1 MLLLKTS
8 ARKRRFPTVRYRSLL
23 CNEGV
28 IINSLWAGKN
38 SPKTG
43 LVLVQMCAHAH
54 KLKQWLLSF
63 VGEMPVQMWHLISF
77 VCATLP
83 NLIKLFTHQTVK
95 EPSFREW
102 QTGPICVLRAA
113 EVNHFQRAQCDHCQ
127 PSLNSSVVSGANFLK
142 EMSPCLYQH
151 VKH

>member
-23 CNEGV
+23 CNEGA

-63 VGEMPVQMWHLISF
+63 VGEMPVQMWHPISF
-77 VCATLP
+77 VCAMLP
-83 NLIKLFTHQTVK
+83 NLINLFTHQTAN
-95 EPSFREW
+95 EPSFHEL
-102 QTGPICVLRAA
+102 QTGPICVPHAA
-113 EVNHFQRAQCDHCQ
+113 EVNHFQRSQCDHCQ
-127 PSLNSSVVSGANFLK
+127 PSLNSFVASGANFLNK
-142 EMSPCLYQH
+142 MSPCLYQH